1 MKLTAVFEHWH
12 LGDGNYP
19 ALAVGDEVRL
29 SFELTIHSLA
39 PLPPDAA
46 EEIVQIQDAEYAIA
60 GRVIRRYTE
69 SAGREFPVFE
79 ADWFRFYCPIA
90 PPDDLPIGARVRLRG
105 ALALDHYLWV
115 EFLPRYPDPP
125 DLFYNLRVARVRQV
139 RIPTRFVTRTQKSLS
154 HPTSVAPAIYDGT
167 DVVDVSRV
175 AEPDDGAACP
185 LAHADPSPYGAGHH
199 VPDFTA
205 ACRPT

>member
-29 SFELTIHSLA
+29 SFELTIHA
-39 PLPPDAA
+39 VDPLPHDAA
-46 EEIVQIQDAEYAIA
+46 EEVVQIQDAEYAIA
-60 GRVIRRYTE
+60 ARLIRRYAE
-69 SAGREFPVFE
+69 GDGREFPVFE

-105 ALALDHYLWV
+105 TLALDHYLWV
-115 EFLPRYPDPP
+115 EFLHRYPDAP

-139 RIPTRFVTRTQKSLS
+139 RIPPRFVTRTQESLS
-154 HPTSVAPAIYDGT
+154 HPTSVAPTNYGAG
-167 DVVDVSRV
+167 DVIDVRRV
-175 AEPDDGAACP
+175 AERDDGPAFSLVEFEP
-185 LAHADPSPYGAGHH
+185 LPAGAG
-199 VPDFTA
+199 PS
-205 ACRPT
+205 RPTFIAA